1 MRGASAA
8 MLVAGVLV
16 GALSPLGAQDESERA
31 RVLRTVEAAL
41 AAVSAEDMIA
51 FTDLMIDEA
60 VLMSAAE
67 SGGAVR
73 FLVRERAQ
81 ERARTFDE
89 DIVERGFDPEVRISG
104 PLAMVWLPYDL
115 YRDGAWSHCGVDT
128 FTLLRVEG
136 EWRIATLAWTVEQ
149 PPACRRHPQGPP
161 ETR

>member
-1 MRGASAA
+1 M
-8 MLVAGVLV
+8 

-60 VLMSAAE
+60 VLTSAAE

-161 ETR
+161 EPR